1 MERRKG
7 VKETY
12 SERLDTISE
21 QDPALPYHIIHS
33 QSKANQSAL
42 TPPPKNKGDRRNDRR
57 RSDGLSLSSF
67 LLMSFR
73 LLVRMIFPFF
83 ETIRRRLFFFVVEEG
98 IVES

>member
-1 MERRKG
+1 M
-7 VKETY
+7 
-12 SERLDTISE
+12 
-21 QDPALPYHIIHS
+21 
-33 QSKANQSAL
+33 
-42 TPPPKNKGDRRNDRR
+42 
-57 RSDGLSLSSF
+57 SLSSF